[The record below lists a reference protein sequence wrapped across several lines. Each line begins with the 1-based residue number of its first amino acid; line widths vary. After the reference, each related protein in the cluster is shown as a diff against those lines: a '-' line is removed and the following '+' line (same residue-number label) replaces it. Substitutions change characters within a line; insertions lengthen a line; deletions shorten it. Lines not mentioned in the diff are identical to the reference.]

1 VQFVKESTFTLG
13 ATRRM
18 TLAVLLSVGAA
29 GFPSLVR
36 ADSVVDEAKAAVAK
50 YVGIQSEWLGPTS
63 APKPQSGKQIVYLS
77 GDENI
82 DTSHEYGVYMQ
93 EAAAKIGWKVTV
105 IDGKGSPTSWLAAF
119 DQAIALKPDGIAIF
133 ADAASLQD
141 PIKKARA
148 QNIIIVGLHAAG
160 IPGPFPDLGVFFN
173 IQGDPRNV
181 GKAQAEW
188 AIADSDG
195 KARVVVLTH
204 NEYKIAETKS
214 TATKTMLEKCSDCK
228 VLEYANSPAS
238 EADQRMAQLTTSWI
252 QRFGL
257 PLYITSVGDNDF
269 DFAVPVLRNGG
280 IAPGQV
286 KLIGADGTRSAYD
299 RLHKGNAYQEM
310 TVSEPVELQAYQA
323 IDEFNRAFNGQAP
336 SGFVQPP
343 YVVTTSNVNKEGGEK
358 NVFIPSNNY
367 KEHYLS
373 NWGVK

>member
-1 VQFVKESTFTLG
+1 MIHRDRAGKSALLFAATTLLTLG
-13 ATRRM
+13 APGFA
-18 TLAVLLSVGAA
+18 AVAW
-29 GFPSLVR
+29 
-36 ADSVVDEAKAAVAK
+36 ADDVVDAAKAAVAK
-50 YVGIQSEWLGPTS
+50 YVGLQTEWLGPTS
-63 APKPQSGKQIVYLS
+63 APKPQAGKKVVYLS

-82 DTSHEYGVYMQ
+82 DTSHEYGVYMK
-93 EAAAKIGWKVTV
+93 EAGAKIGWDVSV

-119 DQAIALKPDGIAIF
+119 NQAIALKPDGIAIF
-133 ADAASLQD
+133 ADAVSLQE
-141 PIKKARA
+141 PIKAANA
-148 QNIIIVGLHAAG
+148 QHITVIGLHAAA

-181 GKAQAEW
+181 GKAEAEW

-195 KARVVVLTH
+195 KARVVILTH

-214 TATKTMLEKCSDCK
+214 TATKTMIEKCSGCT

-238 EADQRMAQLTTSWI
+238 QADQRMAQLTTSWI
-252 QRFGL
+252 QRFG
-257 PLYITSVGDNDF
+257 PPMYITSVGDNDF
-269 DFAVPVLRNGG
+269 DFAVPVLRSGG

-299 RLHKGNAYQEM
+299 RLHKGKSYPEM

-323 IDEFNRAFNGQAP
+323 IDEFNRAFNGQPP

-343 YVVTTSNVNKEGGEK
+343 YVVTTANVSAEGGDK
-358 NVFIPSNNY
+358 NVFIPSNGY
-367 KEHYLS
+367 KEHYLA

>member
-1 VQFVKESTFTLG
+1 MNQKRFGLKPLS
-13 ATRRM
+13 M
-18 TLAVLLSVGAA
+18 MAVVGASAVMTA
-29 GFPSLVR
+29 GVFASGVR
-36 ADSVVDEAKAAVAK
+36 ADEVVEAAKADVAK
-50 YVGIQSEWLGPTS
+50 ATSLQTEWQGPTS
-63 APKPQSGKQIVYLS
+63 APPVTPGKKIVYMS
-77 GDENI
+77 GDEQI

-93 EAAAKIGWKVTV
+93 QAAAKIGWTVTV

-119 DQAIALKPDGIAIF
+119 NQAIALKPDGIAIF
-133 ADAASLQD
+133 ADASSLQD
-141 PIKKARA
+141 PIKAANA
-148 QNIIIVGLHAAG
+148 QGMTVIGLHATAL
-160 IPGPFPDLGVFFN
+160 PGPYPDLGVFFN

-181 GKAQAEW
+181 GKIEGEW

-214 TATKTMLEKCSDCK
+214 GATKAAVEKCSGCK

-238 EADQRMAQLTTSWI
+238 QADQRMGQLTTSWV
-252 QRFGL
+252 QRFGP

-269 DFAVPVLRNGG
+269 DFAVPVLRAGG
-280 IAPGQV
+280 LKPEDV

-299 RLHKGNAYQEM
+299 RLHKGNQYQAM

-323 IDEFNRAFNGQAP
+323 IDEFNRAFNKQPP

-343 YVVTTSNVNKEGGEK
+343 YILTAQNVNAEGGDK
-358 NVFIPSNNY
+358 NVFIPSNDY
-367 KEHYLS
+367 VKHYLA